1 MGRPSLE
8 PGPFAGDA
16 ALAAYRRE
24 TRPPGLAGGLTM
36 KYRPLRASKR
46 SEQDE
51 WLDREFKLCAKFEY
65 FGAVGRSKDYANARR
80 AAERARP
87 GRVAAHNP
95 ARRWGRLRASCR
107 VACSCQ
113 CCWRRRCRNSRESR
127 APSALP
133 SRERRTAH
141 LCEQYNDKR
150 SEPALSSLCLALALR
165 LERRRVARI
174 LAAGA
179 RTNDL

>member
-87 GRVAAHNP
+87 GRVAAHKRARQSGAEVGAP
-95 ARRWGRLRASCR
+95 ARVLSCR
-107 VACSCQ
+107 LFLSVLLA
-113 CCWRRRCRNSRESR
+113 
-127 APSALP
+127 APLP
-133 SRERRTAH
+133 
-141 LCEQYNDKR
+141 Q
-150 SEPALSSLCLALALR
+150 
-165 LERRRVARI
+165 LERVTRA
-174 LAAGA
+174 
-179 RTNDL
+179 